1 MPGTGGIR
9 WRVRRQQ
16 MGLWVSA
23 VMEVVLLE
31 SRISH
36 TYLEQPKDVD
46 FYADVFNYLRAA
58 ALGELESQALIRDIA
73 REVAA

>member
-1 MPGTGGIR
+1 
-9 WRVRRQQ
+9 
-16 MGLWVSA
+16 
-23 VMEVVLLE
+23 MEVVLLE